1 MIVYIHSHEI
11 PDRDR
16 TFDRHAGVRD
26 VVHITVPDNTPV
38 EGIVVLVGAQVR
50 NRGSIWMLIF
60 NGHGDSQRSGAIY
73 FGNWIYPSDVIRF
86 APLRAFMTAYGRGI
100 EMHSCRTGSSEAMVV
115 NLART
120 FGVRVVAGVENQRGP
135 NLIPF
140 TETISP
146 IGGDHFGVIEG
157 QTVIA
162 SPDGNVFYSR

>member
-26 VVHITVPDNTPV
+26 VVHITVPNNTPV
-38 EGIVVLVGAQVR
+38 EGIVALVKTQVR
-50 NRGSIWMLIF
+50 NCGSIWKLIF
-60 NGHGDSQRSGAIY
+60 NGHGDSARTGGIY
-73 FGNWIYPSDVIRF
+73 FGDWIFAADVIRF
-86 APLRAFMTAYGRGI
+86 APLRAFMTPYGRGI

-140 TETISP
+140 TEIPSP
-146 IGGDHFGVIEG
+146 FGGDQFGVIEG

-162 SPDGNVFYSR
+162 FPNGNVFYSQ